1 MRHDPFAGAP
11 APALESLWPVTP
23 RQTVRQRLENAEREL
38 LVQFRRIAQ
47 LQAQFDLPRSDE
59 HRPYALRARAD
70 AWSLCPVS
78 VSGMSFVHVPLPCL
92 RPNFASCSASR
103 FVSCRT

>member
-11 APALESLWPVTP
+11 APALESIWPVTP

-47 LQAQFDLPRSDE
+47 LQAQFDLLAATLR
-59 HRPYALRARAD
+59 RPLRAA
-70 AWSLCPVS
+70 
-78 VSGMSFVHVPLPCL
+78 
-92 RPNFASCSASR
+92 
-103 FVSCRT
+103 RTR